1 MIASRDILNLGCYTT
16 FGREL
21 LEWLSIWTQA
31 KHELSKENV
40 MVAWCVWLG
49 QGECDMPLGII
60 KTHLLHHMV
69 SIKLLL

>member
-1 MIASRDILNLGCYTT
+1 M
-16 FGREL
+16 
-21 LEWLSIWTQA
+21 QA

-40 MVAWCVWLG
+40 MEAWCVWLG

-69 SIKLLL
+69 YN